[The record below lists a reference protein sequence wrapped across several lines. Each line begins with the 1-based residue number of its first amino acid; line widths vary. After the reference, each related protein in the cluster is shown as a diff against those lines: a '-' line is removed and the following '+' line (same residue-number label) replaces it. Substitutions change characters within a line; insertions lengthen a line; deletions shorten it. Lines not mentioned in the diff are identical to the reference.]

1 MPVDTYTIRRD
12 QGELLLYRSYS
23 DAVRVI
29 EKLKLRNLNKKYL
42 ISIEREAYEQLTGVT
57 KQ

>member
-1 MPVDTYTIRRD
+1 MPVDTYTMRRD

-23 DAVRVI
+23 DAGRVI

>member
-1 MPVDTYTIRRD
+1 MPVDTYTIRSD

-23 DAVRVI
+23 DAGRVI